1 MIMSQYIAN
10 PLLIDKLKFDLRI
23 YVVVT
28 SVNPLRIYRY
38 SEGLV
43 RFATEDYTLDRPQD
57 KYSHLTNYAINKNNP
72 NY

>member
-43 RFATEDYTLDRPQD
+43 RFATEDYTLDRP
-57 KYSHLTNYAINKNNP
+57 
-72 NY
+72 